1 APLLTNMEAL
11 EKNLSMVGD
20 KSKYAGSMQAEYAAR
35 AATTANNIQ
44 LAKNQVAGLA
54 INIGN
59 VLLPPI
65 NTMLG
70 KFTAVMTVVQ
80 DWASRNPALAST
92 LVKIAV
98 GGIAII

>member
-1 APLLTNMEAL
+1 
-11 EKNLSMVGD
+11 
-20 KSKYAGSMQAEYAAR
+20 SKYAGSMQAEYAAR

>member
-1 APLLTNMEAL
+1 MR
-11 EKNLSMVGD
+11 
-20 KSKYAGSMQAEYAAR
+20 YAAR

-70 KFTAVMTVVQ
+70 KFTSVMAVVQ
-80 DWASRNPALAST
+80 DWASRNPALASS

-98 GGIAII
+98 GGIAIIAVISALSLGVLALLGPLAMLK

>member
-1 APLLTNMEAL
+1 
-11 EKNLSMVGD
+11 
-20 KSKYAGSMQAEYAAR
+20 
-35 AATTANNIQ
+35 NIQ

-98 GGIAII
+98 GGIAIIGVISALSLGVLALLGPLAMLKMTFSTLG